1 MAKRQRI
8 IAPIPS
14 RFGEEKRHQLASLLI
29 QAGFAVKCGSFKDKS
44 KSIYYVEFWE
54 EGEEDGKI

>member
-8 IAPIPS
+8 IAPTS
-14 RFGEEKRHQLASLLI
+14 TRFGEEKRHQLASLLI

-44 KSIYYVEFWE
+44 KSVYYVEFWE
-54 EGEEDGKI
+54 EDDDGKV